1 MVPPL
6 LVQGGEISPLQ
17 PDCSMEKSLRREY
30 GMALAIVIISA
41 VACLIYWRS
50 ALESQNRLIADTR
63 QTVERRAVQLNAAV
77 SHEVDAMVRQIDLA
91 TQCLRDAYANQHIF
105 DNIVGLTLQS
115 FPAEMLQAITVFNEQ
130 DTLAYSSNGLTA
142 ATDKLDFGDR
152 EHFRVHAESQDDRL
166 LISKPMVGQMTG
178 VWLVQ
183 FTRTIRRDDRLLG
196 VIAIPVRPDYLSKTL
211 TKVLLNP
218 HDVISILRPDG
229 SFIARTHNLEQA
241 LQTQVPAD
249 RPFLQTQP
257 GASGVFRAVSAVD
270 RVPMTFAWRHLDLWP
285 LITIVG
291 LDEEAELTPLLAQIA
306 TERRN
311 GLIATGLL
319 MLFAFGVAFLILRI
333 GREKNELV
341 NSQRRYQVLLRTAS
355 DGIHIL
361 DADGNLREA
370 SDSFRR
376 MLGYIEVPPASHHVA
391 EWNAGFA
398 PSELIAKVHELMR
411 SPVPI
416 RFETQHRRLDGSLIT
431 VEINASGVELDGQ
444 RFLYAS
450 SRDIS
455 DRKQLEEQLRENQ
468 EKLQAIYDVLPVGIT
483 ITDPAGNI
491 IDCNQASEVLL
502 GISQAEHLARNY
514 AGKEWTIRR
523 PDGSLMLPDDYA
535 SVRALRTGEAV
546 RDVEMEVLTAN
557 GSQWLLV
564 SAIPLHHPRYGVVIA
579 YVDINEHQRIEAELR
594 RSNTELEQFAYAASH
609 DLRQPLRMIT
619 SYLQLLEQELRETLN
634 DDCRQ
639 YLSFVTDGA
648 KRIDQM
654 LMALLD
660 YSRVGRKGAATAWF
674 DSRET
679 LDEALLFLRPAIAEA
694 GAKIQIDGEWPRLVA
709 NRDEL
714 TRLFQ
719 NLIGNAVK
727 YRAEG
732 QVPDITVGAE
742 LTGSEWRVTVRDN
755 GIGIAPGQ
763 IGRLFQVF
771 QRLQARAKY
780 EGVGVGLALCRKIV
794 EHHGGRIWAESAGD
808 GQGCV
813 FRFTLPVQ
821 SP

>member
-1 MVPPL
+1 
-6 LVQGGEISPLQ
+6 
-17 PDCSMEKSLRREY
+17 MEKSLRREY
-30 GMALAIVIISA
+30 WMALMIVVISA

-50 ALESQNRLIADTR
+50 ALENQDRLIADTR

-77 SHEVDAMVRQIDLA
+77 SQEVDVMVRQIDLA
-91 TQCLRDAYANQHIF
+91 TQYLRDAYVNQHAF
-105 DNIVGLTLQS
+105 DATVHLVLNS
-115 FPAEMLQAITVFNEQ
+115 FPAGALQFITVFNEQ
-130 DTLAYSSNGLTA
+130 GTLAYSSNGLTD
-142 ATDKLDFGDR
+142 ATEKLYFGDR
-152 EHFRVHAESQDDRL
+152 EHFRVHADRQEDRL
-166 LISKPMVGQMTG
+166 FISKPTIGRLTG

-183 FTRTIRRDDRLLG
+183 FTRPIRRDGRLLG
-196 VIAIPVRPDYLSKTL
+196 VIAIPVRPDYWSKTL
-211 TKVLLNP
+211 AGALLNP
-218 HDVISILRPDG
+218 HDVISIVRSDG
-229 SFIARTHNLEQA
+229 SFITRTRHLEEA
-241 LQTQVPAD
+241 FQTQLPAD
-249 RPFLQTQP
+249 RPFLQAQP
-257 GASGVFRAVSAVD
+257 GTSGAFRAVSAVD
-270 RVPMTFAWRHLDLWP
+270 RVPMIFAWRRLEQWP
-285 LITIVG
+285 LITVVG
-291 LDEEAELTPLLAQIA
+291 LDETAELAPVYAQMA
-306 TERRN
+306 TERQHE
-311 GLIATGLL
+311 LIATGLL
-319 MLFAFGVAFLILRI
+319 MAFALGLAFLLLRI
-333 GREKNELV
+333 GREKIELL

-376 MLGYIEVPPASHHVA
+376 MLGYTEVPPAPRNVA
-391 EWNAGFA
+391 EWGAGFA
-398 PSELIAKVHELMR
+398 PSELIPKVRELIC
-411 SPVPI
+411 SPVPVQ
-416 RFETQHRRLDGSLIT
+416 FETQHRRLDGSRID

-455 DRKQLEEQLRENQ
+455 ERKQLAEQLRENQ

-483 ITDPAGNI
+483 VTDPEGNI
-491 IDCNQASEVLL
+491 IDCNQASEALL
-502 GISQAEHLARNY
+502 GISQEEHLARNH
-514 AGKEWTIRR
+514 ADKEWTIRR
-523 PDGSLMLPDDYA
+523 PDGHPMPPDEYA
-535 SVRALRTGEAV
+535 SVRALQTGEAV
-546 RDVEMEVLTAN
+546 RDVEMEVVTPTH
-557 GSQWLLV
+557 SQWLLV
-564 SAIPLHHPRYGVVIA
+564 SAIPLHNRRYGVVIA
-579 YVDINEHQRIEAELR
+579 YVDINEHKRIEAELR

-609 DLRQPLRMIT
+609 DLRQPLRMIA

-634 DDCRQ
+634 DECRQ
-639 YLSFVTDGA
+639 YLNFVTDGA

-660 YSRVGRKGAATAWF
+660 YSRVGRKGAAKTWIETR
-674 DSRET
+674 DS

-694 GAKIQIDGEWPRLVA
+694 GATIQINGEWPRLYA
-709 NRDEL
+709 SRDEL

-732 QVPDITVGAE
+732 QAPELAVMAE
-742 LTGSEWRVTVRDN
+742 QAGSEWRVTVRDN

-813 FRFTLPVQ
+813 FRFTLPV
-821 SP
+821 SGEPRP